1 MNRAIRVAVAYRP
14 RLMRELLLVTIS
26 DQPDIELVAE
36 IQDEADIPRLV
47 EETAPEFLIIAF
59 DSSDRRP
66 LLCDSLLRLH
76 PGLKIVALDADG
88 NRSLFY
94 SGSFDIRA
102 TPFEASES
110 GILNMLRSQSQVAGG

>member
-1 MNRAIRVAVAYRP
+1 
-14 RLMRELLLVTIS
+14 MRELLLVTIS

-36 IQDEADIPRLV
+36 IQDEADIPRRV

-59 DSSDRRP
+59 DSADRRP
-66 LLCDSLLRLH
+66 LLCDSLLGLH

-88 NRSLFY
+88 NCSLFY
-94 SGSFDIRA
+94 SGSFAIRA

-110 GILNMLRSQSQVAGG
+110 GILSMLRSQSQVAGG

>member
-14 RLMRELLLVTIS
+14 ELMRELLLVTIT

-36 IQDEADIPRLV
+36 IQDEADIPRMV
-47 EETAPEFLIIAF
+47 EETAPEFLIIAC
-59 DSSDRRP
+59 DSPDRRP
-66 LLCDSLLRLH
+66 SLCESLLPRH

-88 NRSLFY
+88 NCSLFY
-94 SGSFDIRA
+94 SGSFAIRA

-110 GILNMLRSQSQVAGG
+110 GILSMLRAESRVAGV